1 MGSEQSV
8 RITYDV
14 REIYIHAVRMVGE
27 DPFIE
32 IYNNPLTEK
41 FDEQRDI
48 FLYNAIDFINQI
60 VMFCTIE
67 KSMFERDFEASE
79 CAAYIFDLLME
90 DSCFDS
96 DEVST
101 ELTETYL
108 MHPQTDDKGVEYWV
122 NRYGN
127 IIDEIRWLDM
137 EQVAFLSHAYGA
149 FRNQIYTN
157 LANLSLL
164 ELFDSHNRLLHYLH
178 PTIALDGWGAFRKG
192 GTESRFRHLEKLR
205 HNSDRTTITYT
216 VETEMNVE

>member
-1 MGSEQSV
+1 MGDEQSV
-8 RITYDV
+8 RMTYDV

-41 FDEQRDI
+41 FDEYKDI

-60 VMFCTIE
+60 VIFCTIE
-67 KSMFERDFEASE
+67 KTMFERDFEASE

-96 DEVST
+96 DEIST

-108 MHPQTDDKGVEYWV
+108 MHPQIDDKGIEYWV

-137 EQVAFLSHAYGA
+137 KQVAFLSHAYDA
-149 FRNQIYTN
+149 FRNQIHTN
-157 LANLSLL
+157 LYSLGLL
-164 ELFDSHNRLLHYLH
+164 ELFDNHNRMYNYMNPIL
-178 PTIALDGWGAFRKG
+178 ALDGWGTFRKG
-192 GTESRFRHLEKLR
+192 GAESRFRHLEKLR
-205 HNSDRTTITYT
+205 HNSDRTTVTYT
-216 VETEMNVE
+216 VETETNME